1 MPIKDYPFT
10 PITQNHARPMLGIRV
25 VNPKTEE
32 AVVMQA
38 IVDTGADS
46 CAFPADVAEQLGHN
60 LESVPTKTVFTASGS
75 TEAFAHTSRVEIL
88 GMRKDGLNSNQV
100 LYTIPD
106 TLIDFIRGC
115 DDFLLGVG
123 NFLNDF
129 ILTIDYP
136 RQCFSIRKPSKK

>member
-10 PITQNHARPMLGIRV
+10 PITQNHARPMLWIRV

-60 LESVPTKTVFTASGS
+60 LESVPTKRFLQRVDQQKPL
-75 TEAFAHTSRVEIL
+75 HTHHEL
-88 GMRKDGLNSNQV
+88 K
-100 LYTIPD
+100 
-106 TLIDFIRGC
+106 F
-115 DDFLLGVG
+115 
-123 NFLNDF
+123 
-129 ILTIDYP
+129 
-136 RQCFSIRKPSKK
+136 